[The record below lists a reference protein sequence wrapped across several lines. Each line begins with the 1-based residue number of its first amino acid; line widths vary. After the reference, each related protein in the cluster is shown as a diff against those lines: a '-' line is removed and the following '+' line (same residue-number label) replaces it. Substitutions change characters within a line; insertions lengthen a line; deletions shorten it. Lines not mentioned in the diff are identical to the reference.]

1 MLGIAIR
8 KCHFYTNLYGL
19 PIFDTE
25 TMLYSPYPF
34 GAHRHSHTHKHM
46 GKNASSQSIFHW
58 NRIQTVIDLSTVC
71 MGLLLIRI
79 SVSIPLCHL
88 NLSLPYL
95 IDNLINPSRLFSLLT
110 AGKWHQTL
118 PRCTRQTARRSEKF
132 ATNADIWFFFFFF
145 FSFLIWYDQKIIGK
159 E

>member
-118 PRCTRQTARRSEKF
+118 KNSQRMRIF
-132 ATNADIWFFFFFF
+132 DF
-145 FSFLIWYDQKIIGK
+145 FSSSSSPFWFDMIRKLSERNNQAKK
-159 E
+159 NCV